1 MKTGEMNMLLET
13 YMIMNSR
20 LKTMD
25 EASEY
30 LNIPKSSLYKL
41 CAKNELLYRKIGRN
55 NRFTIEDLE
64 EFIKRQKVKRP
75 DKIEEI
81 NFRKVTIKL

>member
-1 MKTGEMNMLLET
+1 MS
-13 YMIMNSR
+13 SR

-25 EASEY
+25 EAAEY

-41 CAKNELLYRKIGRN
+41 CSRNELLYRKIGRN

-64 EFIKRQKVKRP
+64 EFIQRQMVKKI
-75 DKIEEI
+75 DKNEEI
-81 NFRKVTIKL
+81 TLRKVRIKL